1 MFLVLFL
8 LTADYEQLVTDYE
21 IGHQL
26 FLQENYVDAAEYFKA
41 MLGKYSGSEFEN
53 EIQFRLAECYFN
65 LNDFYGAKKYFEKV
79 LKDKKNVYLEP
90 ECLYA
95 IGLIDILQNNY
106 KEAESILQTLLKHP
120 SYQQEERANFA
131 LGVLHYFRAS
141 YEEAREKLEGNQL
154 LESKFYYG
162 KTLSRLEK
170 PLQAISIFKEIIDT
184 APNTPIAVLAE
195 FARAEALFFNKDFDG
210 AKLTFNEFI
219 LNFPK
224 SPLNDY
230 AHFFLAAA
238 FIHAKEYAPASEHLL
253 PLTRHADNLL
263 AAHSS
268 YFLGIC
274 RMKLGDGSGSVASF
288 QRVRANYPNTQI
300 ASYANLQLTN
310 ALLTAGDTLQALVS
324 ASQLATMFASGELS
338 SVGEY
343 LTGMVYFQKG
353 DFYNA
358 ANNFALIP
366 QRYPNSVLREPA
378 AAMHL
383 YSLNCLKQYGH
394 TITFGSRYIKDFP
407 NESNPWRGRTFYF
420 LGEACYYQ
428 DNFADAEKN
437 FLRVTQDYFGIEVT
451 PYARVG
457 TAYAVYNQDRAHEAH
472 TLFTKM
478 SQTIFDD
485 SSLVIATYLGVGYT
499 LYNLADYMGALDTFE
514 LLYNTYPKDQRCAV
528 PALFY
533 AGMCYSKLQYYGQA
547 IESWERLLGNYPLA
561 GKSAEASFRAGDTYF
576 KALEYEKARALFRWA
591 VENHPLDDFARSSQ
605 LAIGQSYYND
615 QSFDDAIREFQKFID
630 LFPTS
635 EEATSARKSMAMC
648 YYRKGLE
655 SIDDMKLFVKKFP
668 QDELAADGQYQVAYD
683 YFEKEQFTQAIDEFL
698 KVVVNFPRSSYAPD
712 ALLLA
717 AECATTIEDWNK
729 SADLYQRYLTYF
741 PGGKQR
747 ETVYFNIG
755 TAFYNQKE
763 YGQAFTYFKIVTDSF
778 PTSAHITSAR
788 HNIGVCE
795 QLLGETGPGYAP
807 APAPEETPVDSISG
821 REQ

>member
-1 MFLVLFL
+1 
-8 LTADYEQLVTDYE
+8 
-21 IGHQL
+21 
-26 FLQENYVDAAEYFKA
+26 

-53 EIQFRLAECYFN
+53 EIRFRLAECYFN
-65 LNDFYGAKKYFEKV
+65 LKDFYGAKRHFEKI
-79 LKDKKNVYLEP
+79 LKNKNNVYLEP

-95 IGLIDILQNNY
+95 IGLIDILQSNY
-106 KEAESILQTLLKHP
+106 KEAEEILQTLLKDP
-120 SYQQEERANFA
+120 AYQQEERANFA
-131 LGVLHYFRAS
+131 LGVLHYFRGS
-141 YEEAREKLEGNQL
+141 YEEAREKLEDNQL
-154 LESKFYYG
+154 LESKFYYA
-162 KTLSRLEK
+162 KTLSRLGK
-170 PLQAISIFKEIIDT
+170 PLQAISVFKEIIDT

-195 FARAEALFFNKDFDG
+195 FSRAEALFFNRDFDG

-238 FIHAKEYAPASEHLL
+238 LIHAKEYAPASEYLL
-253 PLTRHADNLL
+253 PLTRHSDNLL

-274 RMKLGDGSGSVASF
+274 RMKLGDGLGSVSSF

-310 ALLTAGDTLQALVS
+310 ALLTAGDTVQALVS

-343 LTGMVYFQKG
+343 LTGMIYFQKG
-353 DFYNA
+353 DFFNA

-366 QRYPNSVLREPA
+366 QRYPNSALREPA

-383 YSLNCLKQYGH
+383 YALNRLKQYGH
-394 TITFGSRYIKDFP
+394 TITFGSRYIIDFP
-407 NESNPWRGRTFYF
+407 DESSPWRGRTLYF
-420 LGEACYYQ
+420 LGEAYYYQ
-428 DNFADAEKN
+428 DNFAEAEKN
-437 FLRVTQDYFGIEVT
+437 FLRVTKDYFGIEVT
-451 PYARVG
+451 PYARLG
-457 TAYAVYNQDRAHEAH
+457 TAYAVYNQDRSKEAH
-472 TLFTKM
+472 TLFSSM

-514 LLYNTYPKDQRCAV
+514 LLYNTYPKDERCAV

-561 GKSAEASFRAGDTYF
+561 SKSAEASFRAGDTYF
-576 KALEYEKARALFRWA
+576 KALEYEKARALFRWT

-605 LAIGQSYYND
+605 LAIGQSYYNE

-655 SIDDMKLFVKKFP
+655 SIDDMKLFVEKFP

-698 KVVVNFPRSSYAPD
+698 KVVVNFPQSSYAPD

-717 AECATTIEDWNK
+717 AECATTTEDWDK
-729 SADLYQRYLTYF
+729 AADLYQRYLAYF
-741 PGGKQR
+741 PDGKQR
-747 ETVYFNIG
+747 ETVYFNLG

-763 YGQAFTYFKIVTDSF
+763 YGQALTYFKVVIDSF
-778 PTSAHITSAR
+778 PASTHVASAR
-788 HNIGVCE
+788 HNIGICE
-795 QLLGETGPGYAP
+795 QLLGEAGPGYTP
-807 APAPEETPVDSISG
+807 APAPEETPADSISR